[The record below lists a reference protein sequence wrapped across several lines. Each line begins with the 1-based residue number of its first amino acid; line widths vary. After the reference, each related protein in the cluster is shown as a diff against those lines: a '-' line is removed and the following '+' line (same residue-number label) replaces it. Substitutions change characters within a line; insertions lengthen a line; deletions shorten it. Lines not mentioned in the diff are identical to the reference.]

1 MKSNRLVLSIAAIT
15 VLLMLAVSASCDDD
29 EMSNRFYSGGYSSDF
44 FSMWGGVPTLDSDM
58 VRLEF
63 RNGTIGV
70 QYTKN
75 ETGIRPPDWTLNL
88 SFEEIL
94 EFKDNGN
101 GLFDNADSVVSRINI
116 SGVNY
121 TLTTPFRDQQPGV
134 TVLSAFNNYG
144 HIEISFVIAEMPYRY
159 FDSYPGNYTVHRT
172 TEFLLVVVLS
182 GEGSRNATDSIGLR
196 MSISTSPGLST
207 DFDSGSQESAVNLSK
222 SGMGGYLRWPNA
234 ARVGG
239 SWGWPVGSSWDGS
252 DLVLSYPNGIGVQ
265 HTLHLGF
272 VSWTPP
278 PDWEPEQTIEN
289 KTSTEWFGVGL
300 VIAAVVVAVAA
311 TITVS
316 WHRKIKLRGQ

>member
-1 MKSNRLVLSIAAIT
+1 MKASRLVLPIAAIT
-15 VLLMLAVSASCDDD
+15 VLLVLPVSASGADG
-29 EMSNRFYSGGYSSDF
+29 ELSNRFYSSSFESDS
-44 FSMWGGVPTLDSDM
+44 FSMWGTMPTLDSDK
-58 VRLEF
+58 VDLKF
-63 RNGTIGV
+63 SNGTVGV

-101 GLFDNADSVVSRINI
+101 GLFDNGDSVASRINI

-121 TLTTPFRDQQPGV
+121 TLTTPFGDQQPGA
-134 TVLSAFNNYG
+134 TVFSAFNNFG
-144 HIEISFVIAEMPYRY
+144 HIEISFVIAEIPYRY
-159 FDSYPGNYTVHRT
+159 FDSYLGNYTVHRT

-207 DFDSGSQESAVNLSK
+207 DFDSGNQESAVNLSE
-222 SGMGGYLRWPNA
+222 SGMGGYLRWPNS

-289 KTSTEWFGVGL
+289 NTSTEWFGVGL
-300 VIAAVVVAVAA
+300 VIAAVIVAVAA
-311 TITVS
+311 TITIS
-316 WHRKIKLRGQ
+316 WHRKKKLRGQ